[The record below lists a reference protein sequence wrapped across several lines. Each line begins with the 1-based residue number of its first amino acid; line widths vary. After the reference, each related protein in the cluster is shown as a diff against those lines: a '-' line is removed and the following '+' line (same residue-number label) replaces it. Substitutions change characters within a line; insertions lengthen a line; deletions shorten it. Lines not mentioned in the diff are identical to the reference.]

1 LWCFGG
7 EIAVFSEQNTTH
19 NTLNLKIKNHF
30 MVIVVFLQKHF
41 LQNTFLKIM
50 TPLLDRM
57 KNSGFEIELD
67 DDGFTVSPSEK
78 LTDQQREFLKANKP
92 QIMAELLLTTV
103 YNLNGA
109 PMQIQAKDAA
119 HKAWLIKVN
128 HNSPIPIPDVEG

>member
-1 LWCFGG
+1 
-7 EIAVFSEQNTTH
+7 
-19 NTLNLKIKNHF
+19 
-30 MVIVVFLQKHF
+30 MVFLQKHF

-57 KNSGFEIELD
+57 KNSGFKIELD
-67 DDGFTVSPSEK
+67 DNGFTVSPSDK
-78 LTDQQREFLKANKP
+78 LTEQQREFLKANKP

-103 YNLNGA
+103 YNLNGV
-109 PMQIQAKDAA
+109 PMQIQAKDAK

>member
-1 LWCFGG
+1 
-7 EIAVFSEQNTTH
+7 
-19 NTLNLKIKNHF
+19 
-30 MVIVVFLQKHF
+30 
-41 LQNTFLKIM
+41 M

-78 LTDQQREFLKANKP
+78 LTDQQRDFLKANKP

-103 YNLNGA
+103 YNLNGV
-109 PMQIQAKDAA
+109 PMQIKAKDAV

-128 HNSPIPIPDVEG
+128 HNSPIPIPNLEG